1 MDRVLR
7 SPLLTYSLAI
17 LSTVIAFLLTQS
29 SPLRDGSPFLLFIAA
44 VILISA
50 YGGLGP
56 GLFAAILAFLANLY
70 FALGPDFPLR
80 FATWDDVVRLGVF
93 ALIALGAAWLT
104 ATHARSRQIARTQAQ
119 RQTTIAELGQR
130 ALTNHDLTNLLN
142 DAAALLCQSL
152 GVEYAGILQVLAD
165 GKSLALAAGSG
176 WAEGLVGRVVVGAD
190 TDSLVGFVL
199 VSKEPVVLRD
209 LRREKDLNSPK
220 FLSDHHVVSG
230 MSVVIP
236 GHAQPF
242 GVLGVYT
249 AKRRRFTK
257 DDVGFLEAFAN
268 MLSNAIERVQTE
280 TQVREQGEWLRLTL
294 SSIGDGVLVADPQG
308 VVTLANSVAL
318 TLTGCSHE
326 AALAKPLTQVFQI
339 VGEKTGQAIASPV
352 TQVIQMQGAA
362 KLDHHAL
369 LVTCSGDRL
378 PIEYSAAPMRDQSGG
393 VTGVVLIFRDITER
407 RRREEAVRRSEE
419 RFRVAL
425 KNSPVVVFNQDRDL
439 RYLWVYN
446 PTYGF
451 PSQAVVGKTDAD
463 VMPQADAVRWA
474 GIKQA
479 VLESGV
485 GTREEISATVDG
497 KRRTFDLTVEPLR
510 DAEENVV
517 GITCASIDITER
529 KREQATTARLAAIVE
544 SSEDAIV
551 GKTLDGI
558 ILSWNPGAERLYGY
572 TEDELIGQPVSV
584 LYPPD
589 CMDELHQ
596 ITERLKRGEPVEQ
609 HDTVRVHK
617 DGKRI
622 DVSVSVSLVR
632 DGMGRIVGASSIAR
646 DITQRKRTEELQR
659 FRAEASDLLGS
670 SLDYKAT
677 LASIARLAVPWI
689 ADWCAVHLLA
699 EDGTIQQLA
708 LAHVDPAQVERAQEW
723 LRRYP
728 LDPSAPNGLPSVI
741 RTGRSEFVER
751 VTNEQLAA
759 AARDVEHLKLLV
771 DVGLKSYMIVPLT
784 VRQRTFGAI
793 TFASAESGRRLTPD
807 DLALAQDLANRA
819 ALSVENARLFQ
830 ELQKA
835 NEELEQ
841 RVVQRTLELRAANTK
856 LEDEIAERK
865 RANEQLR
872 QLSAHL
878 QSAREEERTRVAREI
893 HDELGQVLTAVKMDL
908 SLLARNLSTHGK
920 QAPVDD
926 VLREIGSTSRLVDE
940 SIVKMRE
947 IIRELRPEILDHL
960 GLKAAIEWQ
969 AQEFQTRTGVA
980 CQFNASGEDI
990 ALDLDRSTAVFRI
1003 LQETLTNVAR
1013 HAQATRVEI
1022 RLENQ
1027 ANQLML
1033 QVRDNG
1039 RGITAGEISNQKSFG
1054 ILGMRERAL
1063 VFGGAVEL
1071 RGEPGKGTVVR
1082 VWIPREQ
1089 PDD

>member
-1 MDRVLR
+1 MNRILR
-7 SPLLTYSLAI
+7 SSLFRLGVAVLLTALAF
-17 LSTVIAFLLTQS
+17 VATQA
-29 SPLRDGSPFLLFIAA
+29 SPLQSGNPFLLFIVAI
-44 VILISA
+44 ILGA
-50 YGGLGP
+50 RYGGLGP
-56 GLFAAILAFLANLY
+56 GLFASLLSILAAKYFFFAPLY
-70 FALGPDFPLR
+70 TFWVENPDDIL
-80 FATWDDVVRLGVF
+80 RLGVF
-93 ALIALGAAWLT
+93 ALIALGVSWLT
-104 ATHARSRQIARTQAQ
+104 ASHEKSKQIARMQAQ
-119 RQTTIAELGQR
+119 RQTTTAALGQR
-130 ALTNHDLTNLLN
+130 ALTNHDLTDLLN
-142 DAAALLCQSL
+142 DAATLLCQSL
-152 GVEYAGILQVLAD
+152 GVEYTGILQVTAD
-165 GKSLALAAGSG
+165 AKSLTLTAGCG
-176 WAEGLVGRVVVGAD
+176 WREGLVGHVVIGAD

-209 LRREKDLNSPK
+209 LRREKDLNRPK
-220 FLSDHHVVSG
+220 FLSDHYVVSG
-230 MSVVIP
+230 MSVIVP

-249 AKRRRFTK
+249 TKRRSFTD

-318 TLTGCSHE
+318 ALTGYSHD

-352 TQVIQMQGAA
+352 TQVIEMQGAA
-362 KLDHHAL
+362 KFDSHAL
-369 LVTCSGDRL
+369 LVTCRGDRL
-378 PIEYSAAPMRDQSGG
+378 PIEYSAAPMRDQQGAL
-393 VTGVVLIFRDITER
+393 TGVVLIFRDITER

-446 PTYGF
+446 PTHGF

-474 GIKQA
+474 GIKHA

-510 DAEENVV
+510 DGEGSIA

-572 TEDELIGQPVSV
+572 TEDELIGQPVSI

-589 CMDELHQ
+589 RADEFRQ
-596 ITERLKRGEPVEQ
+596 VTQRLKRGEPVEQ
-609 HDTVRVHK
+609 HDTVRVRK

-632 DGMGRIVGASSIAR
+632 DSMGRIIGASSIAR
-646 DITQRKRTEELQR
+646 DITQRKRLEELQR
-659 FRAEASDLLGS
+659 FRAEASDLVGS
-670 SLDYKAT
+670 SLDYETT
-677 LASIARLAVPWI
+677 LAGVARLAVPRI

-699 EDGTIQQLA
+699 DDGAIRQLA
-708 LAHVDPAQVERAQEW
+708 LAHVDPARVARAQEL

-728 LDPSAPNGLPSVI
+728 PDPNASHGLANVI

-751 VTNEQLAA
+751 VTDEQLAA

-771 DVGLKSYMIVPLT
+771 DVGPKSYMIVPLT
-784 VRQRTFGAI
+784 VRQRTFGAL
-793 TFASAESGRRLTPD
+793 TFVSAESGRRLTPD

-969 AQEFQTRTGVA
+969 AQEFQTRTGIA
-980 CQFNASGEDI
+980 CHLSASDEDL

-1027 ANQLML
+1027 ADQLLL

-1039 RGITAGEISNQKSFG
+1039 RGITAAEMSNQKSFG

-1063 VFGGAVEL
+1063 VFGGEVEL
-1071 RGEPGKGTVVR
+1071 QGEPGSGTVVR
-1082 VWIPREQ
+1082 VRIPREQ